1 MLKIED
7 LKLKD
12 TRVLIRLDL
21 NVPLKN
27 GRVTDDFRIRA
38 ALPTVNYCLSQGASV
53 VIMSHLG
60 RPGGEYREELSLI
73 SVGETLADLLETQ
86 VKFTD
91 DCVSEDAISVSKELR
106 PGEIHLLENLRFHKG
121 EKRNDERF
129 YRDCSKV

>member
-73 SVGETLADLLETQ
+73 SVSET
-86 VKFTD
+86 
-91 DCVSEDAISVSKELR
+91 
-106 PGEIHLLENLRFHKG
+106 
-121 EKRNDERF
+121 
-129 YRDCSKV
+129 